1 MINSILSNMNSR
13 TYIMIIVG
21 FIFVI
26 FSITISY
33 LILPKYKHYHSLS
46 SNLNILEKEAGSD
59 DGIEAAITS
68 LVDEVELAKRKLKGD
83 MANLPEKEME
93 SYIIG
98 VLQNI
103 SWDNKINLIGVKPA
117 KGSEIHIFQE
127 LLFNVKLSGDYFDLY
142 NWFVEIRE
150 NLGFIVVKK
159 LNISPVNSREEN
171 SQLLMDLTIA
181 SYKSTQ
187 Q

>member
-1 MINSILSNMNSR
+1 MNNYLSNINSRI
-13 TYIMIIVG
+13 YIMSVVGVVVVVFAIV
-21 FIFVI
+21 IA
-26 FSITISY
+26 Y
-33 LILPKYKHYHSLS
+33 LITPKYKQYHNLSLNLNMLERQVNKDDDVQSAIASLS
-46 SNLNILEKEAGSD
+46 GEI
-59 DGIEAAITS
+59 
-68 LVDEVELAKRKLKGD
+68 ELAKRQLKGD

-142 NWFVEIRE
+142 NWFIEIRK

-159 LNISPVNSREEN
+159 LNISPIRNQESNE
-171 SQLLMDLTIA
+171 QLLMDLTIA
-181 SYKSTQ
+181 SYKSIQ